1 MNFLIFPPLT
11 PDELEQVRA
20 VSPELEIVNA
30 LTVED
35 ALAAIPQAVGMYGDI
50 TPALLER
57 AENLRWLQTPIAG
70 LEHYMFAELAES
82 DVVVSNMA
90 KIYSDM
96 IADHAF
102 CFILMFARGIHL
114 YMRRQI
120 RGEWQKGTPVRHLAD
135 CTLGVIGL
143 GGIGSELARRGKA
156 HDMRVIAVDAR
167 PDTSLGRSL
176 DLDALWPQERL
187 HDLLSEA
194 DFAVS
199 CVPQTPETVG
209 LIGAEEIGRMKPT
222 AYLINISRGVVV
234 KLDALVAALASGGI
248 AGAALDVYET
258 EPLPS
263 DHPLWKMENV
273 ILTPHVAADNPHV
286 PQRRIDTL
294 VDNLRRYL
302 AEEPLRNIVDKRRLF

>member
-1 MNFLIFPPLT
+1 MNFLIYPPLT

-20 VSPELEIVNA
+20 VSPDLEIVNA
-30 LTVED
+30 LTEEE
-35 ALAAIPQAVGMYGDI
+35 AFAAIPQAVGMYGDL
-50 TPALLER
+50 TPRLLER
-57 AENLRWLQTPIAG
+57 AESLRWLQTPIAG
-70 LEHYMFAELAES
+70 LERYMFPELAES

-120 RGEWQKGTPVRHLAD
+120 RGEWRKGTPVRHLGD

-167 PDTSLGRSL
+167 PEAAPIQGLE
-176 DLDALWPQERL
+176 LDALWPQERL
-187 HDLLSEA
+187 HDLMAEA

-209 LIGAEEIGRMKPT
+209 MIGAGEIGRMKQS

-234 KLDALVAALASGGI
+234 KLDALVAALESGKI

-258 EPLPS
+258 EPLPAE
-263 DHPLWKMENV
+263 HPLWKIENV

-294 VDNLRRYL
+294 RDNLRRYL
-302 AEEPLRNIVDKRRLF
+302 AGEPPRNIVDKRRLF

>member
-1 MNFLIFPPLT
+1 MNFLIYPPLS
-11 PDELEQVRA
+11 PSELEQVRS

-30 LTVED
+30 LTEEE
-35 ALAAIPQAVGMYGDI
+35 ALAAVPQAVGMYGNLSKEML
-50 TPALLER
+50 AR
-57 AENLRWLQTPIAG
+57 AESLRWLQTPIAG
-70 LEHYMFAELAES
+70 LEHYMYPELAES
-82 DVVVSNMA
+82 GVVVSNMA

-120 RGEWQKGTPVRHLAD
+120 RGEWQKGTPVRHLGD

-167 PDTSLGRSL
+167 PNEELGSSLE
-176 DLDALWPQERL
+176 LDALWSQDRL
-187 HDLLSEA
+187 NELLREA
-194 DFAVS
+194 DYAVS

-209 LIGAEEIGRMKPT
+209 LIGAEELAQMKSS

-234 KLDALVAALASGGI
+234 KLEALVEALESGRI

-258 EPLPS
+258 EPLPAG
-263 DHPLWKMENV
+263 HPLWRMENV

-302 AEEPLRNIVDKRRLF
+302 AGEEPRNIVDKRRLF

>member
-1 MNFLIFPPLT
+1 MNFLIYPALT

-30 LTVED
+30 LTEEE
-35 ALAAIPQAVGMYGDI
+35 ALAAIPQAVGMYGDL

-57 AENLRWLQTPIAG
+57 AESLRWLQTPIAG
-70 LEHYMFAELAES
+70 LEHYMFTELAES
-82 DVVVSNMA
+82 DIVVSNMA

-120 RGEWQKGTPVRHLAD
+120 RGVWQKGTPVRHLGD

-167 PDTSLGRSL
+167 PEAAPSHSLN
-176 DLDALWPQERL
+176 LDALWPQDRL
-187 HDLLSEA
+187 HDLLGES

-209 LIGAEEIGRMKPT
+209 LIGAEEIGQMKSS

-234 KLDALVAALASGGI
+234 KLDALVAALESGGI

-258 EPLPS
+258 EPLPAE
-263 DHPLWKMENV
+263 HPLWKMENV
-273 ILTPHVAADNPHV
+273 ILTPHVAANNPHV

-294 VDNLRRYL
+294 RDNLRRYI
-302 AEEPLRNIVDKRRLF
+302 AGEPVRNIVDKRRLF

>member
-1 MNFLIFPPLT
+1 MNFLIYPPLT
-11 PDELEQVRA
+11 PAELAQVQA

-30 LTVED
+30 LTEED
-35 ALAAIPQAVGMYGDI
+35 ALAAIPQAVGMYGNL

-70 LEHYMFAELAES
+70 LERYMFPDLAAS
-82 DVVVSNMA
+82 DIIVSNMA

-120 RGEWQKGTPVRHLAD
+120 QGVWRQGTPVHHLGD
-135 CTLGVIGL
+135 CTLGIIGL
-143 GGIGSELARRGKA
+143 GGIGTELARRGKA

-167 PDTSLGRSL
+167 PDETPSRFL
-176 DLDALWPQERL
+176 DLEALWSTDRL
-187 HDLLSEA
+187 HNLLAAS
-194 DFAVS
+194 DFVVS

-209 LIGAEEIGRMKPT
+209 LIGASELAKMRPT

-234 KLDALVAALASGGI
+234 KLDALVDALESGRI
-248 AGAALDVYET
+248 AGAALDVYER
-258 EPLPS
+258 EPLAAE
-263 DHPLWKMENV
+263 HPLWQMENV

-294 VDNLRRYL
+294 KDNLRRYL
-302 AEEPLRNIVDKRRLF
+302 NAEPLRNVVDKRRLF

>member
-1 MNFLIFPPLT
+1 MNFLIYPPLS
-11 PDELEQVRA
+11 PEDLAQVQA
-20 VSPELEIVNA
+20 VSADLEIVNA
-30 LTVED
+30 LTEEE
-35 ALAAIPQAVGMYGDI
+35 ALAAIPQAVGMYGDL

-57 AENLRWLQTPIAG
+57 ADSLAWLQTPIAG
-70 LEHYMFAELAES
+70 LEHYMFPALAES
-82 DVVVSNMA
+82 GIVVSNMA

-114 YMRRQI
+114 YVRRQI
-120 RGEWQKGTPVRHLAD
+120 EGVWRKGAPVRHLAD

-143 GGIGSELARRGKA
+143 GGIGSELARRAAA

-167 PDTSLGRSL
+167 PDEELGKTL
-176 DLDALWPQERL
+176 QLDALWPQERL
-187 HDLLSEA
+187 HDLLTEA

-209 LIGAEEIGRMKPT
+209 LIGAAELARMK
-222 AYLINISRGVVV
+222 ASSFLINVSRGVVV
-234 KLDALVAALASGGI
+234 QLDALVQALEAGVI

-258 EPLPS
+258 EPLPAA
-263 DHPLWKMENV
+263 HPLWRMENV

-294 VDNLRRYL
+294 RANLRRYL
-302 AEEPLRNIVDKRRLF
+302 EGEAPANIVDKTRLF

>member
-1 MNFLIFPPLT
+1 MNFLIYPALT
-11 PDELEQVRA
+11 SGELAQVQA
-20 VSPELEIVNA
+20 LSSELEIVNA
-30 LTVED
+30 MTEED
-35 ALAAIPQAVGMYGDI
+35 ALAAIPQAVGMYGDL

-57 AENLRWLQTPIAG
+57 ADNLRWLQTPVAG
-70 LEHYMFAELAES
+70 LEHYMFPALAES
-82 DVVVSNMA
+82 GVVVSNMA
-90 KIYSDM
+90 KIYGDM

-102 CFILMFARGIHL
+102 CFILMFARGIHF

-120 RGEWQKGTPVRHLAD
+120 RGVWQKGTPVRHLGD

-143 GGIGSELARRGKA
+143 GGIGAELARRGKA

-167 PDTSLGRSL
+167 PGETPGRDL
-176 DLDALWPQERL
+176 ELDALWPQERL
-187 HDLLSEA
+187 HDLLAES

-209 LIGAEEIGRMKPT
+209 LIGADELARMKPT

-234 KLDALVAALASGGI
+234 KLDALVDALEAGGI
-248 AGAALDVYET
+248 AGAALDVYEQ
-258 EPLPS
+258 EPLPA
-263 DHPLWKMENV
+263 DHPLWQMENV

-294 VDNLRRYL
+294 CGNLRRYL
-302 AEEPLRNIVDKRRLF
+302 NGEPLRNVVDKERLF

>member
-1 MNFLIFPPLT
+1 MNFLIYPPLT
-11 PDELEQVRA
+11 PEELAQVQA
-20 VSPELEIVNA
+20 VSAELEIVNA
-30 LTVED
+30 LTEED
-35 ALAAIPQAVGMYGDI
+35 ALTAMPKAVGMYGDL

-57 AENLRWLQTPIAG
+57 AESLRWLQTPIAG
-70 LEHYMFAELAES
+70 LEHYMFPALAES
-82 DVVVSNMA
+82 EIVVSNMA
-90 KIYSDM
+90 KIYGDM

-102 CFILMFARGIHL
+102 CFVLMFARGIHL

-120 RGEWQKGTPVRHLAD
+120 QGVWQKGTPVRHLGD

-143 GGIGSELARRGKA
+143 GGIGMELARRGKI

-167 PDTSLGRSL
+167 PDETMERELG
-176 DLDALWPQERL
+176 LDALWPQERL
-187 HDLLSEA
+187 HELLAES

-209 LIGAEEIGRMKPT
+209 LIGAEELAQMKST

-234 KLDALVAALASGGI
+234 KLDALVEALESGRI

-258 EPLPS
+258 EPLPAG
-263 DHPLWKMENV
+263 HPLWLMENV

-294 VDNLRRYL
+294 RDNLRRFL
-302 AEEPLRNIVDKRRLF
+302 NGEPPRNIVDKRKLF

>member
-1 MNFLIFPPLT
+1 MNFLIYPPLS
-11 PDELEQVRA
+11 PSELEQVRS
-20 VSPELEIVNA
+20 VSPDLEIVNA
-30 LTVED
+30 MTEEE
-35 ALAAIPQAVGMYGDI
+35 ALEAIPQAVGMYGNLSREML
-50 TPALLER
+50 AK
-57 AENLRWLQTPIAG
+57 AESLRWLQTPIAG
-70 LEHYMFAELAES
+70 LEHYMYPELAAS
-82 DVVVSNMA
+82 NVVVSNMA

-120 RGEWQKGTPVRHLAD
+120 QGEWRKGTPVRHLGD
-135 CTLGVIGL
+135 CTLGIIGL
-143 GGIGSELARRGKA
+143 GGIGSELALRGKA

-167 PDTSLGRSL
+167 PNQDLGSSLK
-176 DLDALWPQERL
+176 LDALWGQDRL
-187 HDLLSEA
+187 HELLGEA

-209 LIGAEEIGRMKPT
+209 LIGPNEMAQMKPS

-234 KLDALVAALASGGI
+234 KLDALVDALESGTI

-258 EPLPS
+258 EPLPEG
-263 DHPLWKMENV
+263 HPLWGMKNV

-286 PQRRIDTL
+286 PQRRINTL
-294 VDNLRRYL
+294 SENLRRYL
-302 AEEPLRNIVDKRRLF
+302 AGEEPRNIVDKKRLF

>member
-1 MNFLIFPPLT
+1 MNFLIYPPLT

-20 VSPELEIVNA
+20 VSPDLEIVNA
-30 LTVED
+30 LTEEE
-35 ALAAIPQAVGMYGDI
+35 ALAAIPQAVGMYGDL

-57 AENLRWLQTPIAG
+57 AESLRWLQTPIAG
-70 LEHYMFAELAES
+70 LEHYMFPQLAES
-82 DVVVSNMA
+82 DIVVSNMA

-120 RGEWQKGTPVRHLAD
+120 QGKWQKGTPVRHLGD

-167 PDTSLGRSL
+167 PEAAPGESL

-187 HDLLSEA
+187 HDLLREA

-209 LIGAEEIGRMKPT
+209 MIGAEEIGQMNSS

-234 KLDALVAALASGGI
+234 KLDALVAALESGAI

-258 EPLPS
+258 EPLPAE
-263 DHPLWKMENV
+263 HPLWKMQNV

-294 VDNLRRYL
+294 RDNLRRYI
-302 AEEPLRNIVDKRRLF
+302 AGEPVHNIVDKRRLF

>member
-1 MNFLIFPPLT
+1 MNFLIYPPLS
-11 PDELEQVRA
+11 PSELEQVRS

-30 LTVED
+30 LTEEE
-35 ALAAIPQAVGMYGDI
+35 ALAAVPQAVGMYGNLSKEML
-50 TPALLER
+50 AR
-57 AENLRWLQTPIAG
+57 AESLRWLQTPIAG
-70 LEHYMFAELAES
+70 LEHYMYPELAES
-82 DVVVSNMA
+82 GVVVSNMA
-90 KIYSDM
+90 KIYGDM

-120 RGEWQKGTPVRHLAD
+120 RGEWQKGTPVRHLGD

-167 PDTSLGRSL
+167 PNEELGSSLE
-176 DLDALWPQERL
+176 LDALWSQDRL
-187 HDLLSEA
+187 HELLREA

-209 LIGAEEIGRMKPT
+209 LIGAEELAQMKSS

-234 KLDALVAALASGGI
+234 KLDALVEALESGRI

-258 EPLPS
+258 EPLPAG
-263 DHPLWKMENV
+263 HPLWRMENV

-302 AEEPLRNIVDKRRLF
+302 AGEEPRNIVDKRRLF

>member
-1 MNFLIFPPLT
+1 MNFLIYPALT
-11 PDELEQVRA
+11 SSQLEQVQA
-20 VSPELEIVNA
+20 LSPELEIVNA
-30 LTVED
+30 LTEKD
-35 ALAAIPQAVGMYGDI
+35 ALAAISQAVGMYGDL
-50 TPALLER
+50 TPALLAR
-57 AENLRWLQTPIAG
+57 AENLRWLQTPVAG
-70 LEHYMFAELAES
+70 LEHYMFPALAES
-82 DVVVSNMA
+82 DIVVSNMA
-90 KIYSDM
+90 KIYGDM

-120 RGEWQKGTPVRHLAD
+120 KGVWQKGTPVHHLGD

-143 GGIGSELARRGKA
+143 GGIGAELARRGKA

-167 PDTSLGRSL
+167 PGETPGRDL
-176 DLDALWPQERL
+176 ELDALWPQDRL
-187 HDLLSEA
+187 HDLLAES

-209 LIGAEEIGRMKPT
+209 LVGADELARMKPT

-234 KLDALVAALASGGI
+234 KLDALVDALDAGSI
-248 AGAALDVYET
+248 AGAALDVYEQ
-258 EPLPS
+258 EPLPA
-263 DHPLWKMENV
+263 DHPLWRMENV

-294 VDNLRRYL
+294 CDNLRRYL
-302 AEEPLRNIVDKRRLF
+302 NGEPVRNVVDKGRLF

>member
-1 MNFLIFPPLT
+1 MNFLIYPPLS
-11 PDELEQVRA
+11 PSELEQVRS

-30 LTVED
+30 LTEEE
-35 ALAAIPQAVGMYGDI
+35 ALAAVPQAVGMYGDLSKEML
-50 TPALLER
+50 AR
-57 AENLRWLQTPIAG
+57 AESLRWLQTPIAG
-70 LEHYMFAELAES
+70 LEHYMYPELAES
-82 DVVVSNMA
+82 GVVVSNMA

-120 RGEWQKGTPVRHLAD
+120 RGEWQKGTPVRHLGD

-167 PDTSLGRSL
+167 PNEELGSSLE
-176 DLDALWPQERL
+176 LDALWSQDRL
-187 HDLLSEA
+187 HELLREA

-209 LIGAEEIGRMKPT
+209 LIGAEELAQMKSS

-234 KLDALVAALASGGI
+234 KLDALVEALESGKI

-258 EPLPS
+258 EPLPAG
-263 DHPLWKMENV
+263 HPLWKMENV

-302 AEEPLRNIVDKRRLF
+302 AGEEPRNIVDKRRLF

>member
-1 MNFLIFPPLT
+1 MNFLIYPPLS
-11 PDELEQVRA
+11 PSELEQVRS

-30 LTVED
+30 LTEEE
-35 ALAAIPQAVGMYGDI
+35 ALAAVSQAVGMYGDLSKEML
-50 TPALLER
+50 AR
-57 AENLRWLQTPIAG
+57 AESLRWLQTPIAG
-70 LEHYMFAELAES
+70 LEHYMYPELAES
-82 DVVVSNMA
+82 GVVVSNMA

-120 RGEWQKGTPVRHLAD
+120 RGEWQKGTPVRHLGD

-167 PDTSLGRSL
+167 PNKELGSSLE
-176 DLDALWPQERL
+176 LDALWSQDRL
-187 HDLLSEA
+187 HELLQEA

-209 LIGAEEIGRMKPT
+209 LIGAEELAQMKSS

-234 KLDALVAALASGGI
+234 KLDALVEALESGRI

-258 EPLPS
+258 EPLPAG
-263 DHPLWKMENV
+263 HPLWKTENV

-302 AEEPLRNIVDKRRLF
+302 AGEEPRNIVDKRRLF

>member
-1 MNFLIFPPLT
+1 MNFLIYPPLS
-11 PDELEQVRA
+11 PSELEQVRS

-30 LTVED
+30 LTEEE
-35 ALAAIPQAVGMYGDI
+35 ALAAVPQAVGMYGNVSKEML
-50 TPALLER
+50 AR
-57 AENLRWLQTPIAG
+57 AESLRWLQTPIAG
-70 LEHYMFAELAES
+70 LEHYMYPELAES
-82 DVVVSNMA
+82 GVVVSNMA

-120 RGEWQKGTPVRHLAD
+120 RGEWQKGTPVRHLGD

-167 PDTSLGRSL
+167 PNEELGSSLE
-176 DLDALWPQERL
+176 LDALWSQDRL
-187 HDLLSEA
+187 NELLREA

-209 LIGAEEIGRMKPT
+209 LIGAEELAQMKSS

-234 KLDALVAALASGGI
+234 KLEALVEAPESGRI

-258 EPLPS
+258 EPLPAG
-263 DHPLWKMENV
+263 HPLWRMENV

-302 AEEPLRNIVDKRRLF
+302 AGEEPRNIVDKRRLF

>member
-1 MNFLIFPPLT
+1 MFP
-11 PDELEQVRA
+11 A
-20 VSPELEIVNA
+20 
-30 LTVED
+30 
-35 ALAAIPQAVGMYGDI
+35 
-50 TPALLER
+50 
-57 AENLRWLQTPIAG
+57 
-70 LEHYMFAELAES
+70 LAES
-82 DVVVSNMA
+82 EIVVSNMA
-90 KIYSDM
+90 KIYGDM

-102 CFILMFARGIHL
+102 CFVLMFARGIHL

-120 RGEWQKGTPVRHLAD
+120 QGVWQKGTPVRHLGD

-143 GGIGSELARRGKA
+143 GGIGMELARRGKA

-167 PDTSLGRSL
+167 PDETMERELG
-176 DLDALWPQERL
+176 LDALWPQERL
-187 HDLLSEA
+187 HELLAES

-209 LIGAEEIGRMKPT
+209 LIGAEELAQMKST

-234 KLDALVAALASGGI
+234 KLDALVEALESGRI

-258 EPLPS
+258 EPLPAG
-263 DHPLWKMENV
+263 HPLWLMENV

-294 VDNLRRYL
+294 RDNLRRYL
-302 AEEPLRNIVDKRRLF
+302 NGEPPRNIVDKRKLF

>member
-1 MNFLIFPPLT
+1 MNFLIYPPLS
-11 PDELEQVRA
+11 PSELEQVRS

-30 LTVED
+30 LTEEE
-35 ALAAIPQAVGMYGDI
+35 ALAAVPQAVGMYGNLSKEML
-50 TPALLER
+50 AR
-57 AENLRWLQTPIAG
+57 AESLRWLQTPIAG
-70 LEHYMFAELAES
+70 LEHYMYPELAES
-82 DVVVSNMA
+82 GVVVSNMA
-90 KIYSDM
+90 KIYGDM

-120 RGEWQKGTPVRHLAD
+120 RGEWQKGTPVRHLGD

-167 PDTSLGRSL
+167 PNEELGSSLE
-176 DLDALWPQERL
+176 LDALWSQDRL
-187 HDLLSEA
+187 NELLREA
-194 DFAVS
+194 DYAVS

-209 LIGAEEIGRMKPT
+209 LIGAEELAQMKSS

-234 KLDALVAALASGGI
+234 KLEALVEALESGRI

-258 EPLPS
+258 EPLPAG
-263 DHPLWKMENV
+263 HPLWRMENV

-302 AEEPLRNIVDKRRLF
+302 AGEEPRNIVDKRRLF

>member
-120 RGEWQKGTPVRHLAD
+120 RGAWQKGTPVRHLAD

-143 GGIGSELARRGKA
+143 GGIGSELAKRGKA

>member
-1 MNFLIFPPLT
+1 MNFLIYPPLT
-11 PDELEQVRA
+11 PEELEQVRA
-20 VSPELEIVNA
+20 VSPDLEIVNA
-30 LTVED
+30 LTEEE
-35 ALAAIPQAVGMYGDI
+35 ALAAIPQAVGMYGDL

-57 AENLRWLQTPIAG
+57 AESLRWLQTPVAG
-70 LEHYMFAELAES
+70 LERYMFPELAKS

-120 RGEWQKGTPVRHLAD
+120 RGEWRKGTPVRHLGD

-167 PDTSLGRSL
+167 PDAAPGRNL
-176 DLDALWPQERL
+176 ELDALWPQERL
-187 HDLLSEA
+187 HDLMAES

-209 LIGAEEIGRMKPT
+209 LIGAAEIGRMKPS

-234 KLDALVAALASGGI
+234 KLDALVAALESGGI

-258 EPLPS
+258 EPLPAE
-263 DHPLWKMENV
+263 HPLWKMENV

-294 VDNLRRYL
+294 RDNLRRYL
-302 AEEPLRNIVDKRRLF
+302 AGETPRNIVDKRRLF

>member
-1 MNFLIFPPLT
+1 MNFLIYPALT
-11 PDELEQVRA
+11 SGELAQVQA
-20 VSPELEIVNA
+20 LSSELEIVNA
-30 LTVED
+30 MTEED
-35 ALAAIPQAVGMYGDI
+35 ALAAIPQAVGMYGDL

-57 AENLRWLQTPIAG
+57 ADNLRWLQTPVAG
-70 LEHYMFAELAES
+70 LEHYMFPALAES
-82 DVVVSNMA
+82 GVVVSNMA
-90 KIYSDM
+90 KIYGDM

-102 CFILMFARGIHL
+102 CFILMFARGIHF

-120 RGEWQKGTPVRHLAD
+120 RGVWQKGTPVRHLGD

-143 GGIGSELARRGKA
+143 GGIGAELARRGKA

-167 PDTSLGRSL
+167 PGETPGRDL
-176 DLDALWPQERL
+176 ELDALWPQERL
-187 HDLLSEA
+187 HDLLAES

-209 LIGAEEIGRMKPT
+209 LIGADELARMKPT

-234 KLDALVAALASGGI
+234 KLDALVDALNAGGI
-248 AGAALDVYET
+248 AGAALDVYEQ
-258 EPLPS
+258 EPLPA
-263 DHPLWKMENV
+263 DHPLWQMENV

-294 VDNLRRYL
+294 CGNLRRYL
-302 AEEPLRNIVDKRRLF
+302 NGEPLRNVVDKERLF

>member
-1 MNFLIFPPLT
+1 MNFLIYPPLS
-11 PDELEQVRA
+11 PGELEQVRS

-30 LTVED
+30 LTEEE
-35 ALAAIPQAVGMYGDI
+35 ALAAIPQAVGMYGNL
-50 TPALLER
+50 TREMLAR
-57 AENLRWLQTPIAG
+57 AESLRWLQTPIAG
-70 LEHYMFAELAES
+70 LEHYMYPELAES
-82 DVVVSNMA
+82 GVVVSNMA

-120 RGEWQKGTPVRHLAD
+120 RGEWQKGTPVRHLGD

-167 PDTSLGRSL
+167 PNEELGSSLE
-176 DLDALWPQERL
+176 LDALWSQDRL
-187 HDLLSEA
+187 NELLREA

-209 LIGAEEIGRMKPT
+209 LIGAEELAQMKSS

-234 KLDALVAALASGGI
+234 KLEALVEALESGRI

-258 EPLPS
+258 EPLPVG
-263 DHPLWKMENV
+263 HPLWRMENV

-302 AEEPLRNIVDKRRLF
+302 AGEEPRNIVDKRRLF

>member
-1 MNFLIFPPLT
+1 MNFLIYPALT
-11 PDELEQVRA
+11 SGELAQVQA
-20 VSPELEIVNA
+20 LSSELEIVNA
-30 LTVED
+30 MTEED
-35 ALAAIPQAVGMYGDI
+35 ALAAIPQAVGMYGDL

-57 AENLRWLQTPIAG
+57 ADNLRWLQTPVAG
-70 LEHYMFAELAES
+70 LEHYMFPALAES
-82 DVVVSNMA
+82 GVVVSNMA
-90 KIYSDM
+90 KIYGDM

-102 CFILMFARGIHL
+102 CFILMFARGIHF

-120 RGEWQKGTPVRHLAD
+120 RGVWQKGTPVHHLGD

-143 GGIGSELARRGKA
+143 GGIGAELARRGKA

-167 PDTSLGRSL
+167 PGETPGRDL
-176 DLDALWPQERL
+176 ELDALWPQERL
-187 HDLLSEA
+187 HDLLAES

-209 LIGAEEIGRMKPT
+209 LIGADELARMKPT

-234 KLDALVAALASGGI
+234 KLDALVDALNAGGI
-248 AGAALDVYET
+248 AGAALDVYEQ
-258 EPLPS
+258 EPLPA
-263 DHPLWKMENV
+263 DHPLWQMENV

-294 VDNLRRYL
+294 CGNLRRYL
-302 AEEPLRNIVDKRRLF
+302 KGEPLRNVVDKERLF

>member
-1 MNFLIFPPLT
+1 MNFLIYPALT
-11 PDELEQVRA
+11 SSELEQVQA
-20 VSPELEIVNA
+20 LSSELEIVNA
-30 LTVED
+30 LTEED
-35 ALAAIPQAVGMYGDI
+35 ALAAIPQAVGMYGDL

-57 AENLRWLQTPIAG
+57 ADNLRWLQTPVAG
-70 LEHYMFAELAES
+70 LEHYMFPALAES
-82 DVVVSNMA
+82 GIVVSNMA
-90 KIYSDM
+90 KIYGDM

-120 RGEWQKGTPVRHLAD
+120 RGVWQKGTPVHHLGD

-143 GGIGSELARRGKA
+143 GGIGAELARRGKG

-167 PDTSLGRSL
+167 PGETPGRDL
-176 DLDALWPQERL
+176 ELDALWSQDRL
-187 HDLLSEA
+187 HDLLAES

-209 LIGAEEIGRMKPT
+209 LIGAGELARMKPT

-234 KLDALVAALASGGI
+234 KLDALVDALEAGGI
-248 AGAALDVYET
+248 AGAALDVYEQ
-258 EPLPS
+258 EPLPA
-263 DHPLWKMENV
+263 DHPLWQMENV

-294 VDNLRRYL
+294 CGNLRRYL
-302 AEEPLRNIVDKRRLF
+302 NGEPLRNVVDKERLF

>member
-30 LTVED
+30 LTVEE

-50 TPALLER
+50 TPALLGR

-167 PDTSLGRSL
+167 PDTSPGRSL
-176 DLDALWPQERL
+176 DLDALWPQKRL

-234 KLDALVAALASGGI
+234 KLDALVAALESGGI

>member
-1 MNFLIFPPLT
+1 MNFLIYPPLT
-11 PDELEQVRA
+11 PEELAQVQA
-20 VSPELEIVNA
+20 VSAELEIVNA
-30 LTVED
+30 LTEED
-35 ALAAIPQAVGMYGDI
+35 ALTAMPQAVGMYGDL

-57 AENLRWLQTPIAG
+57 AESLRWLQTPIAG
-70 LEHYMFAELAES
+70 LEHYMFPALAES
-82 DVVVSNMA
+82 EIVVSNMA
-90 KIYSDM
+90 KIYGDM

-102 CFILMFARGIHL
+102 CFVLMFARGIHL

-120 RGEWQKGTPVRHLAD
+120 QGVWQKGTPVRHLGD

-143 GGIGSELARRGKA
+143 GGIGMELARRGKV

-167 PDTSLGRSL
+167 PDETLGPEL
-176 DLDALWPQERL
+176 GLDALWPQERL
-187 HDLLSEA
+187 HDLLAES

-209 LIGAEEIGRMKPT
+209 LIGAEELAQMKST

-234 KLDALVAALASGGI
+234 KLDALVEALESGHI

-258 EPLPS
+258 EPLPAG
-263 DHPLWKMENV
+263 HPLWLMENV

-294 VDNLRRYL
+294 RDNLRRYL
-302 AEEPLRNIVDKRRLF
+302 NGEPPRNIVDKRKLF

>member
-1 MNFLIFPPLT
+1 MNFLIYPPLS
-11 PDELEQVRA
+11 PSELEQVRS

-30 LTVED
+30 LTEEE
-35 ALAAIPQAVGMYGDI
+35 ALAAVPQAVGMYGNLSKEML
-50 TPALLER
+50 AR
-57 AENLRWLQTPIAG
+57 AESLRWLQTPIAG
-70 LEHYMFAELAES
+70 LEHYMYPELAES
-82 DVVVSNMA
+82 GVVVSNMA
-90 KIYSDM
+90 KIYGDM

-120 RGEWQKGTPVRHLAD
+120 RGEWQKGTPVRHLGD

-167 PDTSLGRSL
+167 PNEELGSSLE
-176 DLDALWPQERL
+176 LDALWSQDRL
-187 HDLLSEA
+187 NELLREA

-209 LIGAEEIGRMKPT
+209 LIGAEELAQMKSS

-234 KLDALVAALASGGI
+234 KLEALVEALESGWI

-258 EPLPS
+258 EPLPVG
-263 DHPLWKMENV
+263 HPLWRMENV

-302 AEEPLRNIVDKRRLF
+302 AGEEPRNIVDKRRLF

>member
-1 MNFLIFPPLT
+1 MNFLIYPPLS
-11 PDELEQVRA
+11 PSELEQVRS

-30 LTVED
+30 LTEEE
-35 ALAAIPQAVGMYGDI
+35 ALAAVPQAVGMYGNLSKEML
-50 TPALLER
+50 AR
-57 AENLRWLQTPIAG
+57 AESLRWLQTPIAG
-70 LEHYMFAELAES
+70 LEHYMYPELAES
-82 DVVVSNMA
+82 RVVVSNMA
-90 KIYSDM
+90 KIYGDM

-120 RGEWQKGTPVRHLAD
+120 RGEWQKGTPVRHLGD

-167 PDTSLGRSL
+167 PNEELGSSLE
-176 DLDALWPQERL
+176 LDALWSQDRL
-187 HDLLSEA
+187 NELLREA
-194 DFAVS
+194 DYAVS

-209 LIGAEEIGRMKPT
+209 LIGAEELAQMKSS

-234 KLDALVAALASGGI
+234 KLEALVEALESGRI

-258 EPLPS
+258 EPLPVG
-263 DHPLWKMENV
+263 HPLWRMENV

-302 AEEPLRNIVDKRRLF
+302 AGEEPRNIVDKRRLF

>member
-1 MNFLIFPPLT
+1 MNFLIYPPLS
-11 PDELEQVRA
+11 PSELEQVRS

-30 LTVED
+30 LTEEE
-35 ALAAIPQAVGMYGDI
+35 ALAAVPQAVGMYGNLSKEML
-50 TPALLER
+50 AR
-57 AENLRWLQTPIAG
+57 AESLRWLQTPIAG
-70 LEHYMFAELAES
+70 LEHYMYPELAES
-82 DVVVSNMA
+82 RVVVSNMA
-90 KIYSDM
+90 KIYGDM

-120 RGEWQKGTPVRHLAD
+120 RGEWQKGTPVRHLGD

-167 PDTSLGRSL
+167 PNEELGSSLK
-176 DLDALWPQERL
+176 LDALWSQDRL
-187 HDLLSEA
+187 HELLREA

-209 LIGAEEIGRMKPT
+209 LIGAEELAQMKSS

-234 KLDALVAALASGGI
+234 KLEALVEALESGRI

-258 EPLPS
+258 EPLPAG
-263 DHPLWKMENV
+263 HPLWRMENV

-302 AEEPLRNIVDKRRLF
+302 AGEEPRNIVDKRRLF

>member
-1 MNFLIFPPLT
+1 MNFLIYPPLS
-11 PDELEQVRA
+11 PSELEQVRS

-30 LTVED
+30 LTEEE
-35 ALAAIPQAVGMYGDI
+35 ALAAVPQAVGMYGDLSKEML
-50 TPALLER
+50 AR
-57 AENLRWLQTPIAG
+57 AESLRWLQTPIAG
-70 LEHYMFAELAES
+70 LEHYMYPELAES
-82 DVVVSNMA
+82 GVVVSNMA

-120 RGEWQKGTPVRHLAD
+120 RGEWQKGTPVRHLGD

-167 PDTSLGRSL
+167 PNEELGSSLE
-176 DLDALWPQERL
+176 LDALWSQDRL
-187 HDLLSEA
+187 HELLREA

-209 LIGAEEIGRMKPT
+209 LIGAEELAQMKSS

-234 KLDALVAALASGGI
+234 KLEALVEALESGRI

-258 EPLPS
+258 EPLPAG
-263 DHPLWKMENV
+263 HPLWRMENV

-302 AEEPLRNIVDKRRLF
+302 AGEEPRNIVDKRRLF